1 MAEYCYK
8 WPVISMVTYTYHVWS
23 SYDCEVA
30 TGRGIL
36 ERRGLGRG
44 GKGAGHVRGGKVN
57 ASHYDVCTTLLGTG
71 WPYVILSSIGWRPA
85 LIQRVSRENS
95 GQTELEER
103 ERVMQYNKAFFFFFR
118 GVGRIRKMAFSY

>member
-1 MAEYCYK
+1 MFG
-8 WPVISMVTYTYHVWS
+8 PVMIVRLQLEEAYW
-23 SYDCEVA
+23 
-30 TGRGIL
+30 RG
-36 ERRGLGRG
+36 EGGGGG

-103 ERVMQYNKAFFFFFR
+103 ERCNTMEHFFPGR
-118 GVGRIRKMAFSY
+118 GGIRKMAFFPINNTALPLI

>member
-1 MAEYCYK
+1 MYIAWLGGLTIATNGQLYLWLHK
-8 WPVISMVTYTYHVWS
+8 RTMFGPVMIVRLQLEEAYW
-23 SYDCEVA
+23 
-30 TGRGIL
+30 RG
-36 ERRGLGRG
+36 G

-103 ERVMQYNKAFFFFFR
+103 ERERERERQRETERA
-118 GVGRIRKMAFSY
+118 SYAIQ